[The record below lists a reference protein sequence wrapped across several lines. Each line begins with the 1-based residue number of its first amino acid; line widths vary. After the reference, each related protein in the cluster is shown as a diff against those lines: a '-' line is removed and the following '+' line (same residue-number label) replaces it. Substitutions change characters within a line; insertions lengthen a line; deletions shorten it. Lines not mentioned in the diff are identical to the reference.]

1 MQLLPFHYCSIK
13 TRNGTC
19 RRSLYN
25 CKDNDNVGGSGK
37 GIHRRDLAMAKTA
50 GWLTKR
56 SSGQPKTLTGLL
68 QNEDSFRNRIFCP
81 PD

>member
-25 CKDNDNVGGSGK
+25 CKDNGNVEGSVIEGGQRYA
-37 GIHRRDLAMAKTA
+37 IHYSNCLAEF
-50 GWLTKR
+50 L
-56 SSGQPKTLTGLL
+56 
-68 QNEDSFRNRIFCP
+68 FI
-81 PD
+81 

>member
-13 TRNGTC
+13 TRNGIC

-50 GWLTKR
+50 GWLT
-56 SSGQPKTLTGLL
+56 S
-68 QNEDSFRNRIFCP
+68 DS
-81 PD
+81 